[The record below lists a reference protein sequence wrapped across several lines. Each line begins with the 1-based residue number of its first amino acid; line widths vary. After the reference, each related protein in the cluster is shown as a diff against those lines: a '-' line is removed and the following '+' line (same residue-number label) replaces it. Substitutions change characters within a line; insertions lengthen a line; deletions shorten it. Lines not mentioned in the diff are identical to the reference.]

1 MNEFSNTYD
10 NHLTRFIAEA
20 QKFPLVTA
28 EQEREL
34 INRWRED
41 DDARALRLLL
51 GSHLR
56 LVIKIAYGNR
66 GYGMPV
72 DDLIAEGNTGLMQAA
87 ERFDPDRGFR
97 FSTYAQWWIRAAI
110 QEYVLRNWSLVRLGT
125 TAAQK
130 KLFFNL
136 RRLKG
141 SLDAYEEGDLP
152 PEVATAIAAELDVSE
167 DAVIEMNRRLTGGEC
182 SLDAPAG
189 EDGTLSH
196 QDMLQDNAP
205 DQETTFGDAEEFGKR
220 WALIETAFGR
230 LTPRERHILTER
242 RLRDDPRTLEDL
254 SIVHGVSRERIRQ
267 IEVRALEK
275 LQKSVCAADGAQGLL
290 NEAPG
295 QTGVMKA
302 AA

>member
-1 MNEFSNTYD
+1 MNTFSHTHD
-10 NHLTRFIAEA
+10 DHLARFVATA

-34 INRWRED
+34 INRWRD
-41 DDARALRLLL
+41 KGDTAALTLLL

-56 LVIKIAYGNR
+56 LVIKMAYGNR
-66 GYGMPV
+66 GYGLSI
-72 DDLIAEGNTGLMQAA
+72 DDLIAEGNTGLMKAV

-97 FSTYAQWWIRAAI
+97 FSTYAQWWVRAAI

-141 SLDAYEEGDLP
+141 SLDAYEEGDLSS
-152 PEVATAIAAELDVSE
+152 EVAATIAAELDVPK
-167 DAVIEMNRRLTGGEC
+167 DAVVEMNRRLTGGDS
-182 SLDAPAG
+182 SLNMPAG
-189 EDGTLSH
+189 EEGDTSH
-196 QDMLQDNAP
+196 QDFLQDEAP
-205 DQETTFGDAEEFGKR
+205 DQEMAFGEAEEFSKR
-220 WALIETAFGR
+220 WDVVEKALEE

-242 RLRDDPRTLEDL
+242 RLNENQKTLGEL
-254 SIVHGVSRERIRQ
+254 SAVYGVSRERIRQ
-267 IEVRALEK
+267 IEVRAMGK
-275 LQKSVCAADGAQGLL
+275 LQQAVCTTAEAQGLL
-290 NEAPG
+290 GDAWEETLAL
-295 QTGVMKA
+295 KA